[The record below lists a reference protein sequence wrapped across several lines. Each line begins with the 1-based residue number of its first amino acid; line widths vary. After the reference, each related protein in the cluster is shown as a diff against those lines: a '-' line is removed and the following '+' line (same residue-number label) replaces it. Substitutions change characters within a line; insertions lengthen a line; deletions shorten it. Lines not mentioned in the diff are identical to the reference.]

1 MDILKILIEWLFVTS
16 LAVQERETLIKVP
29 QTVKREEELRVRNI
43 QWNRRQTWLTGN
55 FLIFW

>member
-29 QTVKREEELRVRNI
+29 QTVKCEEELRVRNI
-43 QWNRRQTWLTGN
+43 QWNRRQT
-55 FLIFW
+55 